1 VVNAVIRLT
10 RCPEAQGKVF
20 NIGSDS
26 PVSILQLAEKVIAEA
41 ATSSTIQ
48 FQSYAEAYN
57 TDFEDIRRRIPDLS
71 RIHSAIGYVPRYD
84 LEHIIRELIV
94 AKRRSSDTS

>member
-1 VVNAVIRLT
+1 MWFSGFDYT
-10 RCPEAQGKVF
+10 FTG
-20 NIGSDS
+20 G
-26 PVSILQLAEKVIAEA
+26 QLAEKLISEA
-41 ATSSTIQ
+41 ATSPTIQ

-94 AKRRSSDTS
+94 AKRRSSMNSMLHQCFLLR